1 MAFNA
6 NFTEARLDKDDS
18 LLIKG
23 QSQPPEGATQIL
35 VSLAHGKLLQ
45 SALVEDP
52 LQPLWTARFAA
63 AGGAGFRPGQEVFVS
78 GMALRPDGRDPLV
91 WQGGFT
97 IKSLDE
103 K

>member
-6 NFTEARLDKDDS
+6 NFTEARLDKDDA
-18 LLIKG
+18 LLVKG
-23 QSQPPEGATQIL
+23 QSQAPEGPTKTL
-35 VSLAHGKLLQ
+35 VSLAHGGMLQ
-45 SALVEDP
+45 PGFVADP
-52 LQPLWTARFAA
+52 LQAPWTARFEPGP
-63 AGGAGFRPGQEVFVS
+63 GGGFKPGQEVFVS
-78 GMALRPDGRDPLV
+78 GMALRPGGHEPLV

>member
-6 NFTEARLDKDDS
+6 NFTEVRLDKDDS
-18 LLIKG
+18 LLVKG
-23 QSQPPEGATQIL
+23 QSLPPEGATKIL
-35 VSLAHGKLLQ
+35 VSLAHGQRLD

-52 LQPLWTARFAA
+52 EQSQWTARFE
-63 AGGAGFRPGQEVFVS
+63 AGSPKFERGQEVFVS
-78 GMALRPDGRDPLV
+78 GMALRPGAQEPMV

>member
-6 NFTEARLDKDDS
+6 NFTEARMAEDGG
-18 LLIKG
+18 LLVKG
-23 QSQPPEGATQIL
+23 NSQPNHGASQIL
-35 VSLAHGKLLQ
+35 VSLAHGGKLH
-45 SALVEDP
+45 AAPVGDP
-52 LQPLWTARFAA
+52 HAEPWTATFTAAKGPFAA
-63 AGGAGFRPGQEVFVS
+63 GEDVFVS
-78 GMALRPDGRDPLV
+78 GMAVRQAPHDPLV